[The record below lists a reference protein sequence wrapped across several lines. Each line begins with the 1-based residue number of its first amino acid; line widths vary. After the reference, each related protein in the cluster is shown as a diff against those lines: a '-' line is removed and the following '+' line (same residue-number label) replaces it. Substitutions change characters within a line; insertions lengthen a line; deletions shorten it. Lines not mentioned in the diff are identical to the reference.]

1 MQRILAVA
9 VGHPSTSATAVVRDV
24 IKNKHTNEMRPYVAG
39 LISGLEKLG
48 LKGGQD
54 FDIDYATGEP
64 KRLKQ
69 IVKAAID
76 ERRPDAIFAMSTSA
90 LKAAMSV
97 TKDIQ
102 IVFPSISD
110 PVHDG
115 VAKSCAVPGKNATGV
130 RSMRRQSAHEC
141 VELFKTTVPSLRK
154 IFGFHKPTY
163 GPATRAMKALKQAA
177 KAARVTFTPV
187 LVQSHKD
194 IASKLDAIAQ
204 SGPAGKPQ
212 VGVMVL
218 PDDLVL
224 SAWRSITEIARAKRL
239 PTFFPITD
247 WVTAASPS
255 ALAGYGVPQHV
266 GGEAAAAYMY
276 KILHGVPARDL
287 PIKRC
292 GGFEWAVNKA
302 VAEAIGISLPDSV
315 VKAAD
320 RVVG

>member
-9 VGHPSTSATAVVRDV
+9 VGQASQGSGGVTRDV
-24 IKNKHTNEMRPYVAG
+24 IGTKHATEMRPYVSG
-39 LISGLEKLG
+39 LISGLDKLG

-54 FDIDYATGEP
+54 YEIDYATAEP
-64 KRLKQ
+64 SKLKAL
-69 IVKAAID
+69 IKSAIG

-115 VAKSCAVPGKNATGV
+115 VAKSCASPGKNATGV

-141 VELFKTTVPSLRK
+141 IELFKATVPSLRK
-154 IFGFHKPTY
+154 ILGFHKPTY
-163 GPATRAMKALKQAA
+163 GPVTRAMKELKKSA
-177 KAARVTFTPV
+177 KAAKVSFAPV
-187 LVQSHKD
+187 LVKSHKD
-194 IASKLDAIAQ
+194 IVAKLDAMKQ
-204 SGPAGKPQ
+204 TGPDGKPQ
-212 VGVMVL
+212 IGVLVL

-224 SAWRSITEIARAKRL
+224 SAWRTITQSAHAKKI

-247 WVTAASPS
+247 WVKAGSPS
-255 ALAGYGVPQHV
+255 ALAGYGVPQHT

-276 KILHGVPARDL
+276 KILKGVPASDL

-302 VAEAIGISLPDSV
+302 AAAAIGISLPDNV

>member
-1 MQRILAVA
+1 MQHILAVA
-9 VGHPSTSATAVVRDV
+9 VGQGSHASGTVVRDV
-24 IKNKHTNEMRPYVAG
+24 IANKHTQEMRPYVTG

-54 FDIDYATGEP
+54 FDIDYATAEP
-64 KRLKQ
+64 SRLKAL
-69 IVKAAID
+69 VKSAIGQ
-76 ERRPDAIFAMSTSA
+76 RRPDAIFAMSTSA

-110 PVHDG
+110 PKEDG
-115 VAKSCAVPGKNATGV
+115 VAKTCAAPGKNATGV
-130 RSMRRQSAHEC
+130 RSMRRQSAPEC
-141 VELFKTTVPSLRK
+141 IELFKATVPSLRK
-154 IFGFHKPTY
+154 VFGFHKPAY
-163 GPATRAMKALKQAA
+163 GPATRAIKELKKSAAAA
-177 KAARVTFTPV
+177 KVAFTAV
-187 LVQSHKD
+187 AVKSHKD
-194 IASKLDAIAQ
+194 IATKLAAIKQA
-204 SGPAGKPQ
+204 GPDGKPQ
-212 VGVMVL
+212 VGVLVL

-224 SAWRSITEIARAKRL
+224 SAWRDITHSAHARKI

-247 WVTAASPS
+247 WVKAGTTS
-255 ALAGYGVPQHV
+255 ALAGYGVPQLT

-276 KILHGVPARDL
+276 KILKGVPARDL

-292 GGFEWAVNKA
+292 GGFEWAVSKA
-302 VAEAIGISLPDSV
+302 VAASIGISIPDSV